1 MAKRMNYHHIP
12 TAILVDGAFFLKR
25 YRKCFAE
32 GKTNYTPKEVA
43 DKMHEYLLKH
53 LNDFDDLYR
62 IFYYDSLPLDK
73 RAHNPIN
80 KKSIDFSKTDIY
92 KFRMNLFDELKKHRK
107 VALRLG
113 YVKSMGDWQIHTPQ
127 LKKLFNGSLKF
138 EDLTEEDVYLNIKQ
152 KGVDIRIGLDIATL
166 SYKKL
171 VKRIILVSGDSDFV
185 SAAKLARREG
195 IDVILDPLWQHIDDS
210 LFEHIDGLR
219 SQIKNPYK
227 PK

>member
-1 MAKRMNYHHIP
+1 MSKKTIYHHVP

-25 YRKCFAE
+25 YRKCFDG
-32 GKTNYTPKEVA
+32 GKDHTPKEVA
-43 DKMHEYLLKH
+43 DNLHEYLLKH
-53 LNDFDDLYR
+53 LDDFNDLYR
-62 IFYYDSLPLDK
+62 IFYYDSRPLDL
-73 RAHNPIN
+73 RTHNPIDR
-80 KKSIDFSKTDIY
+80 KSIDFSKTKIY
-92 KFRMNLFDELKKHRK
+92 KFRTTLFDELKKHRK

-113 YVKSMGDWQIHTPQ
+113 YLKSHGDWQIHPPQ
-127 LKKLFNGSLKF
+127 LKKLFNGNMKF
-138 EDLTEEDVYLNIKQ
+138 EDLSEKDVYLNIKQ

-195 IDVILDPLWQHIDDS
+195 IDVILDPMWHNIDEH

-219 SQIKNPYK
+219 SQIKNPEK
-227 PK
+227 S